1 MPFCEVRCAYCDF
14 NTYAG
19 LQALM
24 PAYVRALCREV
35 EMIGESAPEKL
46 AVHTVFF
53 GGGTPSLLPVSAV
66 KRILDTV
73 DAAFELLPD
82 CELTLEA
89 NPGTVDFE
97 QLAGLHAA
105 GINRISFGVQSANAH
120 ELKLLDRL
128 HTFAQAQTAVH
139 NARRAGFAR
148 LSLDVMFGLPYQ
160 TMAEWQHTLHAV
172 LALNP
177 DHLSV
182 YALILEHG
190 TPMQAAVT
198 NGQLPLP
205 DSDLAADMY
214 EWASSLL
221 AQHGWHQYEISNW
234 ARPQTAPEL
243 PMQQCRHNLQYWR
256 NLPYLGFGA
265 GAHGFAGGARY
276 SNALAPQAFIKRMQA
291 AQPRPFP
298 ASPACV
304 QRTEVSAAVEMND
317 TLLMGMRLTDEG
329 ISAKT
334 FEARFGTSLDAQFG
348 GKLRAL
354 QDRGLVDWTPER
366 ARITPGGRLLANMV
380 FTEFI

>member
-1 MPFCEVRCAYCDF
+1 
-14 NTYAG
+14 
-19 LQALM
+19 M
-24 PAYVRALCREV
+24 PAYVGALCREV
-35 EMIGESAPEKL
+35 TMIGASAPEKIS
-46 AVHTVFF
+46 VHSVFF

-66 KRILDTV
+66 KEILDTV
-73 DAAFELLPD
+73 TAAFELLPD

-89 NPGTVDFE
+89 NPGTVNFD
-97 QLAGLHAA
+97 QLAGLHSA
-105 GINRISFGVQSANAH
+105 GINRLSFGVQSANAH

-160 TMAEWQHTLHAV
+160 TMAEWQHTLNAV

-182 YALILEHG
+182 YSLILEHG

-214 EWASSLL
+214 EWASTTL
-221 AQHGWHQYEISNW
+221 AQCGWHQYEISNW
-234 ARPQTAPEL
+234 ARPQTEPEL
-243 PMQQCRHNLQYWR
+243 ALQQCRHNLQYWR

-265 GAHGFAGGARY
+265 GAHGFAGGVRY

-291 AQPRPFP
+291 AHPRPFP

-304 QRTEVSAAVEMND
+304 QRTEVSATVEMND
-317 TLLMGMRLTDEG
+317 TLLMGMRLTEEG
-329 ISAKT
+329 ICAKT
-334 FEARFGTSLDAQFG
+334 FEARFGTTLAAQFG
-348 GKLRAL
+348 DKLRAL
-354 QDRGLVDWTPER
+354 QDRGLVDWTAER

-380 FTEFI
+380 FMEFV

>member
-1 MPFCEVRCAYCDF
+1 MPE
-14 NTYAG
+14 
-19 LQALM
+19 
-24 PAYVRALCREV
+24 YVSALCREV
-35 EMIGESAPEKL
+35 ELVGASAPEKL
-46 AVHTVFF
+46 LVHTVFL

-66 KRILDTV
+66 KNILGAVNT
-73 DAAFELLPD
+73 AFELLPD

-97 QLAGLHAA
+97 QLAGLRAA

-120 ELKLLDRL
+120 ELQLLDRL

-160 TMAEWQHTLHAV
+160 TLPEWQHTLHAV

-198 NGQLPLP
+198 KGQLPLP

-214 EWASSLL
+214 EWASATLT
-221 AQHGWHQYEISNW
+221 QNGWVQYEISNW
-234 ARPQTAPEL
+234 ARPPTAAHSPTQE
-243 PMQQCRHNLQYWR
+243 CRHNLQYWR

-276 SNALAPQAFIKRMQA
+276 SNALAPQAFIKRMRA
-291 AQPRPFP
+291 ARPRAVP

-304 QRTEVSAAVEMND
+304 QRTEVSAAVEMSD
-317 TLLMGMRLTDEG
+317 TMLMGMRLTHEG
-329 ISAKT
+329 VSARN
-334 FEARFGTSLDAQFG
+334 FESRFGTSLEAQFG
-348 GKLRAL
+348 AKLRAL
-354 QDRGLVDWTPER
+354 QARGLVDWTGER

>member
-1 MPFCEVRCAYCDF
+1 
-14 NTYAG
+14 
-19 LQALM
+19 M

-35 EMIGESAPEKL
+35 AMIGESAPEKL

-66 KRILDTV
+66 KEILDTV
-73 DAAFELLPD
+73 AAAFELLPD

-89 NPGTVDFE
+89 NPGTVDLE
-97 QLAGLHAA
+97 QLTGLHAA

-120 ELKLLDRL
+120 ELQLLDRL

-160 TMAEWQHTLHAV
+160 TMAEWQHTLNAV

-214 EWASSLL
+214 EWASTLL
-221 AQHGWHQYEISNW
+221 AENGWHQYEISNW

-243 PMQQCRHNLQYWR
+243 TMQQCRHNLQYWR

-265 GAHGFAGGARY
+265 GAHGFAGGIRY

-291 AQPRPFP
+291 ARPRPFP
-298 ASPACV
+298 SSPACV
-304 QRTEVSAAVEMND
+304 QRTEVSATVEMND
-317 TLLMGMRLTDEG
+317 TMLMGMRLTDEG
-329 ISAKT
+329 VSAT
-334 FEARFGTSLDAQFG
+334 AFEARFGTTLAAQFG
-348 GKLRAL
+348 DKLRAL
-354 QDRGLVDWTPER
+354 QHRGLVDWTAER

-380 FTEFI
+380 FTEFV